1 MSTDHGGL
9 TRASSVKRRI
19 VSKRATSLAALR
31 MVNFIGNLV
40 LDEHYD
46 SGVIAKHPGD
56 DLPRVLRA
64 FRFDNRPRRMDSAI
78 ASPFELMQVAC
89 GMNFFDGSVAFLNR
103 VWRFN

>member
-1 MSTDHGGL
+1 
-9 TRASSVKRRI
+9 
-19 VSKRATSLAALR
+19 

-40 LDEHYD
+40 LDD
-46 SGVIAKHPGD
+46 SGFIAKHPGD

>member
-19 VSKRATSLAALR
+19 VSKRATSLTALR

-40 LDEHYD
+40 LDD
-46 SGVIAKHPGD
+46 SGFIAKHPGD